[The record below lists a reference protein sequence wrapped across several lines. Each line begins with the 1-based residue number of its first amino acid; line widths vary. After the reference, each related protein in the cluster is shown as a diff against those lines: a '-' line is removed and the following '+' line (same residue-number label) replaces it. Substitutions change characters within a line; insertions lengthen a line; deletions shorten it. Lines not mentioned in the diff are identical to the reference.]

1 MIVIKNLRWASISV
15 TKDLNKQEE
24 MQMRALIETYL
35 MRKHGILADV
45 EVKDDN
51 N

>member
-1 MIVIKNLRWASISV
+1 
-15 TKDLNKQEE
+15 
-24 MQMRALIETYL
+24 MRALIETYL